1 MVESPFVRWHLYPYP
16 ELRLDDLYDILE
28 LRQRVFVVE
37 QNCPYIDADGVDPS
51 AWHIVG
57 RDEHAALVAYA
68 RIIPPGVKYTEP
80 AIGRVVT
87 HPKVRGQGVGRLL
100 MREAIMHAVNLFP
113 GEPIR
118 IGAQMHLV
126 RFYSGFGFEPVGD
139 PYDEDGIPHVEMVRP
154 ILPASL

>member
-1 MVESPFVRWHLYPYP
+1 MTCMN
-16 ELRLDDLYDILE
+16 ILE

-37 QNCPYIDADGVDPS
+37 QNCPYIDADGVDLS
-51 AWHIVG
+51 SWHVVG

-87 HPKVRGQGVGRLL
+87 HPKVRGQGVGVCSCAR
-100 MREAIMHAVNLFP
+100 RSCTRQFVSRRTDP
-113 GEPIR
+113 DR
-118 IGAQMHLV
+118 AQMHLV